1 MWVPSTWLNSLKTA
15 GLYGASFVSEQK
27 GKRRQDEDTAGV
39 QGDLDSADRTA
50 DVLET
55 QPVGL
60 RSWSGYEARE
70 KGIVNSWLEQ
80 VRSGATYECGSLRE
94 ETEFRRKMRLE
105 TCHWGSFSLSR

>member
-1 MWVPSTWLNSLKTA
+1 MGTQHLAELAEDSWSLW
-15 GLYGASFVSEQK
+15 SIVC
-27 GKRRQDEDTAGV
+27 KRAERETQDEDTAGV
-39 QGDLDSADRTA
+39 QGDLDSADGTA

-70 KGIVNSWLEQ
+70 KGVVNSWLEW
-80 VRSGATYECGSLRE
+80 VCSGATYECGSLRE

-105 TCHWGSFSLSR
+105 TRHWESFSLSR